1 MGITHQPFVYQVGPL
16 EIGGFGIAMLMG
28 FVIAQIAAQR
38 ELARRGHDPEPMG
51 DLVIAAVIGG
61 LVGAKLYYAALTG
74 DMSTVFSRAGFV
86 YWGGLI
92 GGIVAVLLAIR
103 IKKLPVARIA
113 DVSGISIAAAY
124 AVGRT
129 GCWAVGDDYG
139 LPWNSRFAVRF
150 PEGAPPST
158 VENMTRMFGVEFPPG
173 TDPQQ
178 VVAVH
183 PTQLYHTAAAFIMFA
198 ILWRLRDH
206 KHAQGWLFGVFS
218 VLAGLERFLI
228 EFVRAKDD
236 RFFQGLTAAQLI
248 ALVFVAVGLIVMYLR
263 RNVTPK
269 APGIYAKRAS
279 AAAA

>member
-28 FVIAQIAAQR
+28 FVIAQITAQR
-38 ELARRGHDPEPMG
+38 ELTRRGHDPEPMG
-51 DLVIAAVIGG
+51 DIVIAAVIGG
-61 LVGAKLYYAALTG
+61 LVGAKVYYAITTQDIGSL
-74 DMSTVFSRAGFV
+74 FSRAGFV

-92 GGIVAVLLAIR
+92 GGILAVLVVIGFKRLS
-103 IKKLPVARIA
+103 VARIA
-113 DVSGISIAAAY
+113 DVTGPSIAAAY

-139 LPWNSRFAVRF
+139 VPWNSRFAVRF

-158 VENMTRMFGVEFPPG
+158 VENLSRMFGIEFPPG
-173 TDPQQ
+173 TNPGE

-183 PTQLYHTAAAFIMFA
+183 PTQLYHTAAAFAMFA

-206 KHAQGWLFGVFS
+206 RHAQGWLFGVFC
-218 VLAGLERFLI
+218 VLAGIERFLI

-236 RFFQGLTAAQLI
+236 RFLAGFTGAQVIAAL
-248 ALVFVAVGLIVMYLR
+248 FVVVGLVLMYLR
-263 RNVTPK
+263 WNVTPRS
-269 APGIYAKRAS
+269 PGIRAQ
-279 AAAA
+279 AARAA